1 MLCLQFEHER
11 VHVASA
17 VDCCMKQ
24 YGISQE
30 EAYKL
35 ILKEI
40 EDLWRVMNEECLK
53 LHHIPRPVLECIL
66 NFARVTHFIYEDFED
81 KYTNPDLLKEY
92 IVALL
97 VDPISIEQCE

>member
-1 MLCLQFEHER
+1 MLYIQFEQER

-24 YGISQE
+24 YDISQE
-30 EAYKL
+30 EANKL

-66 NFARVTHFIYEDFED
+66 NVVRVIDFTYEDFED
-81 KYTNPDLLKEY
+81 KYTNPDLLKDY